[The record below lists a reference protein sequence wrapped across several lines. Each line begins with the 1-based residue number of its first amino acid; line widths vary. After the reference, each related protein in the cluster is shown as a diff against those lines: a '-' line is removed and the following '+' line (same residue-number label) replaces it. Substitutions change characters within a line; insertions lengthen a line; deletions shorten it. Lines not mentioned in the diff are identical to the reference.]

1 MRGVL
6 GRGRRRGRREKPE
19 RRGLRGG
26 DERAGDGIGEVV
38 LFPERVVDGVPP
50 TARDPALQGENF
62 GTKTVAAAKIESRQ
76 MSETHAAAMAVLAA
90 TPDCLEAILRPLP
103 RVTTERAADG
113 DWSPKDV
120 AAHLLIS
127 EDQGAV
133 GRFRAIAGSN
143 DAHLPSY
150 DEQAEL
156 ERSEWRKA
164 DFGAL
169 LAEFRMRREANVACL
184 TALS

>member
-1 MRGVL
+1 MGSLRGYGSYCTVF
-6 GRGRRRGRREKPE
+6 GGAVGARNPD

-50 TARDPALQGENF
+50 TARDPALHGANF
-62 GTKTVAAAKIESRQ
+62 RTKTARALKIDTRKRP
-76 MSETHAAAMAVLAA
+76 TPAGALGRLAA
-90 TPDCLEAILRPLP
+90 TANRLEAVLGAVAGVALE
-103 RVTTERAADG
+103 TAADG
-113 DWSPKDV
+113 GWSSEDV
-120 AAHLLIS
+120 APHLLIS

-143 DAHLPSY
+143 DAHRPSY

-156 ERSEWRKA
+156 ERSEWRRTSA
-164 DFGAL
+164 PCSPSFGCV
-169 LAEFRMRREANVACL
+169 ERPM
-184 TALS
+184 SPG